1 MSRYAENK
9 DSLTTEL
16 RDRLGAAVP
25 DMLRTEAKGESM
37 KEYDVIV
44 IGAGPGGYTAALQ
57 TAKNGLKTAV
67 IEKDSL
73 GGVCLNV
80 GCIPSK
86 SLLKNAELARTLRKG
101 SRTFGI
107 SYDNLNLD
115 YSAAVERSRK
125 VSKRLNQG
133 VAFLLKN
140 AGVDVFFGTA
150 EFSGPHVVH
159 VVLNDGAEEE
169 LTAGSVIIACGTKP
183 VEIPGMLPDGEKI
196 LNYRQAILQTVLPK
210 RVVIIGGGAIGVEF
224 ATVWNGYGAAVTI
237 VEMQSHLLPNED
249 AEAGL
254 ELERSSKKQG
264 IKVKTGTAL
273 SSVEK
278 TEEGV
283 TVHLKQ
289 DDKESTVEA
298 DQVVI
303 VVGFRSNA
311 PDLGLEKAGV
321 AVTSRGWI
329 EADNMG
335 RTSVPHIYAIGD
347 VAGKVLLAHTAEA
360 MGRVAGD
367 LIAGKDPAPLRY
379 DLMPHA
385 TYSHPQVASFGY
397 TEETAKTAG
406 IAYKTGKAAF
416 IANGK
421 ALGLGEN
428 EGWVKLLFNAET
440 GVLIGAVLVGPEV
453 SELLPELSL
462 AAAQGLTARDIALN
476 VHAHPTLSEVIME
489 AAIEAVREN

>member
-1 MSRYAENK
+1 MS
-9 DSLTTEL
+9 D
-16 RDRLGAAVP
+16 
-25 DMLRTEAKGESM
+25 
-37 KEYDVIV
+37 YDVIV

-86 SLLKNAELARTLRKG
+86 SLLKNAELARTLRKD
-101 SRTFGI
+101 SKTFGI
-107 SYDNLNLD
+107 SCENLSLD
-115 YSAAVERSRK
+115 YAAAVARSRK

-140 AGVDVFFGTA
+140 AGVDVYFGTA
-150 EFSGPHVVH
+150 VFTGAHELHVSM
-159 VVLNDGAEEE
+159 NDGSEEDFR
-169 LTAGSVIIACGTKP
+169 AKNIIIACGTKP

-196 LNYRQAILQTVLPK
+196 LNYRQAILQEKLPG

-224 ATVWNGYGAAVTI
+224 ATVWNGYGSAVTI

-249 AEAGL
+249 AEAGA
-254 ELERSSKKQG
+254 ELERSFKKQG
-264 IKVKTGTAL
+264 IKIKTGTAL
-273 SSVEK
+273 CGVDKTDDGVIVHLRQGDAESSVE
-278 TEEGV
+278 T
-283 TVHLKQ
+283 
-289 DDKESTVEA
+289 

-311 PDLGLEKAGV
+311 PELGLESARV
-321 AVTSRGWI
+321 AVTARGWI
-329 EADNMG
+329 ETDELC
-335 RTSVPHIYAIGD
+335 RTSVPGVYAIGD
-347 VAGKVLLAHTAEA
+347 VAGKMLLAHAAEA
-360 MGRVAGD
+360 MGKMVGD
-367 LIAGKDPAPLRY
+367 LIAGKDPKPLRY

-397 TEETAKTAG
+397 TEESAKAAG
-406 IAYKTGKAAF
+406 VDYRVGKAGF

-428 EGWVKLLFNAET
+428 EGWVKLLCDAET
-440 GVLIGAVLVGPEV
+440 DAIIGAVMVGPEV

-462 AAAQGLTARDIALN
+462 AAAHGLTARDIALN

-489 AAIEAVREN
+489 AAEEIRNKK

>member
-1 MSRYAENK
+1 
-9 DSLTTEL
+9 
-16 RDRLGAAVP
+16 
-25 DMLRTEAKGESM
+25 M
-37 KEYDVIV
+37 KEYDVVV
-44 IGAGPGGYTAALQ
+44 IGAGPGGYTAALR

-86 SLLKNAELARTLRKG
+86 SLLKNAELARTLRKDCK
-101 SRTFGI
+101 TFGI
-107 SYDNLNLD
+107 SCENLELN
-115 YSAAVERSRK
+115 YGTAVERSRK

-133 VAFLLKN
+133 VAYLLKN
-140 AGVDVFFGTA
+140 AGVDVYFGKAVFT
-150 EFSGPHVVH
+150 GRNTLHT
-159 VVLNDGAEEE
+159 VLNDGGEEDFQ
-169 LTAGSVIIACGTKP
+169 ADNIIIACGTKP

-196 LNYRQAILQTVLPK
+196 LNYRQAILQTSLPG

-224 ATVWNGYGAAVTI
+224 ATVWSSYGAAVTI

-249 AEAGL
+249 AEAGA
-254 ELERSSKKQG
+254 ELERAFKKQG
-264 IKVKTGTAL
+264 VKVKTATAL
-273 SSVEK
+273 CGVDK
-278 TEEGV
+278 TDAGV

-289 DDKESTVEA
+289 NDEESTVEA

-311 PDLGLEKAGV
+311 PDLGLDKAGV
-321 AVTSRGWI
+321 ALTPRGWI
-329 EADNMG
+329 DADDMG
-335 RTSVPHIYAIGD
+335 RTSVEGIYAIGD

-360 MGRVAGD
+360 MGKMVGD
-367 LIAGKDPAPLRY
+367 LIAGLDPKPLRY

-397 TEETAKTAG
+397 TEETAKAAG
-406 IAYKTGKAAF
+406 VAYKTGKAGF

-421 ALGLGEN
+421 ALGLAEN
-428 EGWVKLLFNAET
+428 EGWVKLLCDAET
-440 GVLIGAVLVGPEV
+440 NALIGAGLVGPEV

-462 AAAQGLTARDIALN
+462 AAAHGLTAKDIALN
-476 VHAHPTLSEVIME
+476 VHAHPTLSEVLME
-489 AAIEAVREN
+489 AAEQCE

>member
-1 MSRYAENK
+1 MK
-9 DSLTTEL
+9 D
-16 RDRLGAAVP
+16 
-25 DMLRTEAKGESM
+25 
-37 KEYDVIV
+37 YDVIV

-67 IEKDSL
+67 IERDSL

-86 SLLKNAELARTLRKG
+86 SLLKNAELARTLRKD
-101 SRTFGI
+101 SKTFGI
-107 SYDNLNLD
+107 SCDNLNLD
-115 YSAAVERSRK
+115 YAAAVQRSRK

-140 AGVDVFFGTA
+140 AGVDVYFGTA
-150 EFSGPHVVH
+150 VFTDAHSLHVS
-159 VVLNDGAEEE
+159 LNDGSEEDFRAENI
-169 LTAGSVIIACGTKP
+169 IIACGTKP
-183 VEIPGMLPDGEKI
+183 VEIPGMEPDGEKI
-196 LNYRQAILQTVLPK
+196 LNYRQAILHQTLPD

-249 AEAGL
+249 AEAGV
-254 ELERSSKKQG
+254 ELERSFKKQG
-264 IKVKTGTAL
+264 IKIKTGTAL
-273 SSVEK
+273 CGVDK
-278 TEEGV
+278 TADGV
-283 TVHLKQ
+283 VVHLKQ
-289 DDKESTVEA
+289 DDAESAVEA

-311 PDLGLEKAGV
+311 PELSLDKAGV
-321 AVTSRGWI
+321 AMTARGWI
-329 EADNMG
+329 EADDMC
-335 RTSVPHIYAIGD
+335 RTSVPGVYAIGD
-347 VAGKVLLAHTAEA
+347 AAGKVLLAHAAEA
-360 MGRVAGD
+360 MGRMVGD
-367 LIAGKDPAPLRY
+367 LIAGKGPKPLRY

-397 TEETAKTAG
+397 TEESAKAAG
-406 IAYKTGKAAF
+406 VDYKVGKAGF

-428 EGWVKLLFNAET
+428 EGWVKLLCDAQT
-440 GVLIGAVLVGPEV
+440 DAIIGAVMVGPEV

-462 AAAQGLTARDIALN
+462 AAAHGLTAGDIARN

-489 AAIEAVREN
+489 AAGEI

>member
-1 MSRYAENK
+1 
-9 DSLTTEL
+9 
-16 RDRLGAAVP
+16 
-25 DMLRTEAKGESM
+25 M

-67 IEKDSL
+67 IERDSL

-86 SLLKNAELARTLRKG
+86 SLLKNAELARTLRKECK
-101 SRTFGI
+101 TYGI
-107 SYDNLNLD
+107 SCENLSLD
-115 YSAAVERSRK
+115 YAAAVARSRK

-140 AGVDVFFGTA
+140 AAVDVYFGTA
-150 EFSGPHVVH
+150 AFMDAHSLHVQM
-159 VVLNDGAEEE
+159 NDGSEENFRAENI
-169 LTAGSVIIACGTKP
+169 IIACGTKP

-196 LNYRQAILQTVLPK
+196 LNYRQAILQEKLPE

-249 AEAGL
+249 AEAGA
-254 ELERSSKKQG
+254 ELERSFKKQG
-264 IKVKTGTAL
+264 IKIRTGTAL
-273 SSVEK
+273 CGVEK
-278 TEEGV
+278 TESGV
-283 TVHLKQ
+283 VVHLKQ
-289 DDKESTVEA
+289 DDAESTVEA

-311 PDLGLEKAGV
+311 PELGLEKAGV
-321 AVTSRGWI
+321 AMTARGWI
-329 EADNMG
+329 EADDMC
-335 RTSVPHIYAIGD
+335 RTSVPGVYAIGD

-360 MGRVAGD
+360 MGKMVGD

-397 TEETAKTAG
+397 TEESAKAAG
-406 IAYKTGKAAF
+406 VAYRTGKAGF

-428 EGWVKLLFNAET
+428 EGWVKLLCDAET
-440 GVLIGAVLVGPEV
+440 DAVIGAVMVGPEV

-462 AAAQGLTARDIALN
+462 AAAHGLTAKDIALN

-489 AAIEAVREN
+489 AAEEIRNQK

>member
-1 MSRYAENK
+1 
-9 DSLTTEL
+9 
-16 RDRLGAAVP
+16 
-25 DMLRTEAKGESM
+25 M

-67 IEKDSL
+67 IERESL

-86 SLLKNAELARTLRKG
+86 SLLKNAELARTLRKE
-101 SRTFGI
+101 SKTYGI
-107 SYDNLNLD
+107 SCENLSLD
-115 YSAAVERSRK
+115 YAAAVARSRK

-140 AGVDVFFGTA
+140 AAVDVYFGTA
-150 EFSGPHVVH
+150 AFTEAHALHV
-159 VVLNDGAEEE
+159 LMNDGSEEDLRAENI
-169 LTAGSVIIACGTKP
+169 IIACGTKP

-196 LNYRQAILQTVLPK
+196 LNYRQAILQEKLPE

-249 AEAGL
+249 AEAGA
-254 ELERSSKKQG
+254 ELERSFNKQG
-264 IKVKTGTAL
+264 INIKTGTAL
-273 SSVEK
+273 CGVEK
-278 TEEGV
+278 TESGV
-283 TVHLKQ
+283 VVHLKQ
-289 DDKESTVEA
+289 DDAESTVEA

-311 PDLGLEKAGV
+311 PELGLEKAGV
-321 AVTSRGWI
+321 AMTARGWI
-329 EADNMG
+329 ETDAMC
-335 RTSVPHIYAIGD
+335 RTSVPGVYAIGD

-360 MGRVAGD
+360 MGRMVGD
-367 LIAGKDPAPLRY
+367 LIAGKDPQPLRY

-397 TEETAKTAG
+397 TEESAKAAG
-406 IAYKTGKAAF
+406 VAYRTGKAGF

-428 EGWVKLLFNAET
+428 EGWVKLLCDAET
-440 GVLIGAVLVGPEV
+440 DVIIGAVMVGPEV

-462 AAAQGLTARDIALN
+462 AAAHGLTARDIALN

-489 AAIEAVREN
+489 AASE

>member
-1 MSRYAENK
+1 
-9 DSLTTEL
+9 
-16 RDRLGAAVP
+16 
-25 DMLRTEAKGESM
+25 M

-57 TAKNGLKTAV
+57 TAANGLKTAI

-86 SLLKNAELARTLRKG
+86 SLLKNAELARTLRKDAK
-101 SRTFGI
+101 TFGI
-107 SYDNLNLD
+107 SCDNLELD
-115 YSAAVERSRK
+115 YSAAVARSRK

-140 AGVDVFFGTA
+140 AGVDVLFGRA
-150 EFSGPHVVH
+150 EFNGPHSVH
-159 VVLNDGAEEE
+159 VFMNDGTEED
-169 LTAGSVIIACGTKP
+169 LSAGSVIIACGTKP
-183 VEIPGMLPDGEKI
+183 VEIPGMMPDGEKI
-196 LNYRQAILQTVLPK
+196 LNYRQAILQPELPG

-224 ATVWNGYGAAVTI
+224 ASIWSAYGSSVTI

-249 AEAGL
+249 AEAGA
-254 ELERSSKKQG
+254 ELERSFKKQG
-264 IKVKTGTAL
+264 IKIKTGTAL
-273 SSVEK
+273 CGVDK
-278 TEEGV
+278 TENGV
-283 TVHLKQ
+283 IVHLRQ
-289 DDKESTVEA
+289 DETESTVEA

-303 VVGFRSNA
+303 VVGFRPA
-311 PDLGLEKAGV
+311 AADLCLEKAGV
-321 AVTSRGWI
+321 ECTERGWI
-329 EADNMG
+329 RADEAG

-347 VAGKVLLAHTAEA
+347 IAGKVLLAHTAEA
-360 MGRVAGD
+360 MGRMAGD
-367 LIAGKDPAPLRY
+367 LIAGKDAAPVRY

-397 TEETAKTAG
+397 TEESAKAAG
-406 IAYKTGKAAF
+406 ISYKTGKAGF

-428 EGWVKLLFNAET
+428 EGWVKLLCDAET
-440 GVLIGAVLVGPEV
+440 NTIIGAVMVGPEV

-462 AAAQGLTARDIALN
+462 AAAHGLTAGDVARN

-489 AAIEAVREN
+489 AAASLK

>member
-1 MSRYAENK
+1 
-9 DSLTTEL
+9 
-16 RDRLGAAVP
+16 
-25 DMLRTEAKGESM
+25 M

-44 IGAGPGGYTAALQ
+44 IGAGPGGYTAALR

-86 SLLKNAELARTLRKG
+86 SLLKNAELARTLRKD
-101 SRTFGI
+101 SKTFGI
-107 SYDNLNLD
+107 SCDNLKLD
-115 YSAAVERSRK
+115 YEAAVARSRK
-125 VSKRLNQG
+125 VAKRLNQG

-140 AGVDVFFGTA
+140 AGVDVYFGRA
-150 EFSGPHVVH
+150 EFSDDHLIHVVM
-159 VVLNDGAEEE
+159 NDGTEEE
-169 LTAGSVIIACGTKP
+169 FLAENIIIACGTKP

-196 LNYRQAILQTVLPK
+196 LNYRQAILQTALPG

-224 ATVWNGYGAAVTI
+224 ATVWNGYGAAVMI

-249 AEAGL
+249 AEAGA
-254 ELERSSKKQG
+254 ELERSFKKQG

-273 SSVEK
+273 CGVDK
-278 TEEGV
+278 TDDGV
-283 TVHLKQ
+283 VVHLKQ
-289 DDKESTVEA
+289 GEAESTVEA

-311 PDLGLEKAGV
+311 PELKLENT
-321 AVTSRGWI
+321 AVTMTARGWV
-329 EADNMG
+329 ETDEMC
-335 RTSVPHIYAIGD
+335 RTSVPGIYAIGD

-360 MGRVAGD
+360 MGKMVGD
-367 LIAGKDPAPLRY
+367 LIAGKDPKGLRY

-397 TEETAKTAG
+397 TEESAKAAG
-406 IAYKTGKAAF
+406 IAYKIGKAGF

-428 EGWVKLLFNAET
+428 EGWVKLICDAET
-440 GVLIGAVLVGPEV
+440 DVIIGAVMVGPEV

-462 AAAQGLTARDIALN
+462 AAAQNLTAEDIALN

-489 AAIEAVREN
+489 AAEEIQ

>member
-1 MSRYAENK
+1 
-9 DSLTTEL
+9 
-16 RDRLGAAVP
+16 
-25 DMLRTEAKGESM
+25 M

-86 SLLKNAELARTLRKG
+86 SLLKNAELARTLRKD
-101 SRTFGI
+101 SKTFGI
-107 SYDNLNLD
+107 SCENLNLD
-115 YSAAVERSRK
+115 YTAAVERSRK

-140 AGVDVFFGTA
+140 AGVDVYFGTA
-150 EFSGPHVVH
+150 AFVDPHTIH
-159 VVLNDGAEEE
+159 VDMNDGTEEDFS
-169 LTAGSVIIACGTKP
+169 AASIIIACGTKP

-196 LNYRQAILQTVLPK
+196 LNYRQAILQTKLPR

-237 VEMQSHLLPNED
+237 VEMQGHLLPNED
-249 AEAGL
+249 AEAGA
-254 ELERSSKKQG
+254 ELERSFKKQG
-264 IKVKTGTAL
+264 IKIKTGTAL
-273 SSVEK
+273 CGVDK
-278 TEEGV
+278 TDEGV
-283 TVHLKQ
+283 IVHLKQ
-289 DDKESTVEA
+289 DDKESTIEA

-311 PDLGLEKAGV
+311 PELGLEKAGV
-321 AVTSRGWI
+321 TVASRGWI
-329 EADNMG
+329 ETDEMC
-335 RTSVPHIYAIGD
+335 RTSVRHIYAIGD

-360 MGRVAGD
+360 MGRMVGD

-397 TEETAKTAG
+397 TEESAKAAG
-406 IAYKTGKAAF
+406 VAYKTGKAAF

-421 ALGLGEN
+421 ALELGEN
-428 EGWVKLLFNAET
+428 EGWVKLITDAQT
-440 GVLIGAVLVGPEV
+440 GAIIGAVLVGPEV
-453 SELLPELSL
+453 SEMLPELSL
-462 AAAQGLTARDIALN
+462 AAAHGLTARDIALN

-489 AAIEAVREN
+489 AAMEFQNEDGRMKK

>member
-1 MSRYAENK
+1 
-9 DSLTTEL
+9 
-16 RDRLGAAVP
+16 
-25 DMLRTEAKGESM
+25 M

-57 TAKNGLKTAV
+57 TAGKGLKTAV

-86 SLLKNAELARTLRKG
+86 SLLKNAELARTLRK
-101 SRTFGI
+101 SAKTFGI
-107 SYDNLNLD
+107 SFENLTLD
-115 YSAAVERSRK
+115 YTSAVERSRK

-133 VAFLLKN
+133 VSFLLKN
-140 AGVDVFFGTA
+140 AGVDVFYGRA
-150 EFSGPHVVH
+150 EFSDPHTLR
-159 VVLNDGAEEE
+159 VLMNEESE
-169 LTAGSVIIACGTKP
+169 EILTAKSIIIACGTKP
-183 VEIPGMLPDGEKI
+183 VVIPGMEPDGERI
-196 LNYRQAILQTVLPK
+196 LNYRQAILQTKLPE
-210 RVVIIGGGAIGVEF
+210 RIVIIGGGAIGVEF
-224 ATVWNGYGAAVTI
+224 ATIWNGYGSAVTI

-249 AEAGL
+249 AEAGT
-254 ELERSSKKQG
+254 ELERAFRKQG

-273 SSVEK
+273 CGVDK
-278 TEEGV
+278 TENGV

-289 DDKESTVEA
+289 GADESMVEA
-298 DQVVI
+298 DQVII

-311 PDLGLEKAGV
+311 PDLSLDKAGV
-321 AVTSRGWI
+321 AVSSRGWI
-329 EADNMG
+329 ETDSMG

-347 VAGKVLLAHTAEA
+347 VTGKVLLAHTAEA
-360 MGRVAGD
+360 MGRMTGD
-367 LIAGKDPAPLRY
+367 LIAGEDPAPLRY

-385 TYSHPQVASFGY
+385 TYSFPQVASFGY
-397 TEETAKTAG
+397 TEETAKAAG
-406 IAYKTGKAAF
+406 LSYKTGKAAF

-428 EGWVKLLFNAET
+428 EGWVKLICDAET
-440 GVLIGAVLVGPEV
+440 DVLIGAVMVGPEV

-462 AAAQGLTARDIALN
+462 AAANGLSAADIARN

-489 AAIEAVREN
+489 AAFEICHQH

>member
-1 MSRYAENK
+1 
-9 DSLTTEL
+9 
-16 RDRLGAAVP
+16 
-25 DMLRTEAKGESM
+25 M

-67 IEKDSL
+67 IERDSL

-86 SLLKNAELARTLRKG
+86 SLLKNAELARTLRKE
-101 SRTFGI
+101 SKTYGI
-107 SYDNLNLD
+107 SCENLNLD
-115 YSAAVERSRK
+115 YAAAVARSRK

-140 AGVDVFFGTA
+140 AGVDVYFGTA
-150 EFSGPHVVH
+150 AFTDAHILHV
-159 VVLNDGAEEE
+159 LMNDGSEEDFRAENI
-169 LTAGSVIIACGTKP
+169 IIACGTKP

-196 LNYRQAILQTVLPK
+196 LNYRQAILQEKLPE

-249 AEAGL
+249 AEAGA
-254 ELERSSKKQG
+254 ELERSFKKQG
-264 IKVKTGTAL
+264 IKIKTGTAL
-273 SSVEK
+273 CGVDK
-278 TEEGV
+278 TEDGV
-283 TVHLKQ
+283 VVHLKQ
-289 DDKESTVEA
+289 DGTESTVEA

-311 PDLGLEKAGV
+311 PELGLDKAGV
-321 AVTSRGWI
+321 SVTTRGWI
-329 EADNMG
+329 EADDMC
-335 RTSVPHIYAIGD
+335 RTSVPGVYAIGD

-360 MGRVAGD
+360 MGKMVGD

-385 TYSHPQVASFGY
+385 TYSHPQVASFGF
-397 TEETAKTAG
+397 TEESAKAAG
-406 IAYKTGKAAF
+406 VAYKPGKAGF

-428 EGWVKLLFNAET
+428 EGWVKLLCDAET
-440 GVLIGAVLVGPEV
+440 DVIIGAVMVGPEV

-462 AAAQGLTARDIALN
+462 AAAHGLTARDIALN

-489 AAIEAVREN
+489 AASE

>member
-1 MSRYAENK
+1 
-9 DSLTTEL
+9 
-16 RDRLGAAVP
+16 
-25 DMLRTEAKGESM
+25 M

-44 IGAGPGGYTAALQ
+44 IGAGPGGYTAALR

-86 SLLKNAELARTLRKG
+86 SLLKNAELARTLRKD
-101 SRTFGI
+101 SKTFGI
-107 SYDNLNLD
+107 SCDNLKLD
-115 YSAAVERSRK
+115 YEAAVARSRK
-125 VSKRLNQG
+125 VAKRLNQG

-140 AGVDVFFGTA
+140 AGVDVYFGRA
-150 EFSGPHVVH
+150 VFSDDHLIHVVM
-159 VVLNDGAEEE
+159 NDGTEEE
-169 LTAGSVIIACGTKP
+169 FLAENIIIACGTKP

-196 LNYRQAILQTVLPK
+196 LNYRQAILQTALPG

-249 AEAGL
+249 AEAGA
-254 ELERSSKKQG
+254 ELERSFKKQG

-273 SSVEK
+273 CGVDK
-278 TEEGV
+278 TDDGV
-283 TVHLKQ
+283 VVHLKQ
-289 DDKESTVEA
+289 GEAESTVEA

-311 PDLGLEKAGV
+311 PELKLENT
-321 AVTSRGWI
+321 AVTLTARGWV
-329 EADNMG
+329 ETDEMC
-335 RTSVPHIYAIGD
+335 RTSVSGIYAIGD

-360 MGRVAGD
+360 MGKMVGD
-367 LIAGKDPAPLRY
+367 LIAGKDPKGLRY

-397 TEETAKTAG
+397 TEESAKAAG
-406 IAYKTGKAAF
+406 IAYKIGKAGF

-428 EGWVKLLFNAET
+428 EGWVKLICDAET
-440 GVLIGAVLVGPEV
+440 DVIIGAVMVGPDV

-462 AAAQGLTARDIALN
+462 AASQNLTAEDIALN

-489 AAIEAVREN
+489 AAEEIQ

>member
-1 MSRYAENK
+1 
-9 DSLTTEL
+9 
-16 RDRLGAAVP
+16 
-25 DMLRTEAKGESM
+25 M

-44 IGAGPGGYTAALQ
+44 LGAGPGGYTAALR

-67 IEKDSL
+67 IEKESL

-86 SLLKNAELARTLRKG
+86 SLLKNAEIARTLRKD
-101 SRTFGI
+101 SKTFGI
-107 SYDNLNLD
+107 SCSDLKLD

-140 AGVDVFFGTA
+140 AGVDVYFGRG
-150 EFSGPHVVH
+150 EFLDAHTIH
-159 VVLNDGAEEE
+159 TVLNDGGEEDLKAENI
-169 LTAGSVIIACGTKP
+169 IIACGTKP

-196 LNYRQAILQTVLPK
+196 LNYRQAILQTTLPQ

-224 ATVWNGYGAAVTI
+224 ATVWNSYGAAVTI
-237 VEMQSHLLPNED
+237 VEMQPHLLPNED
-249 AEAGL
+249 AEAGA
-254 ELERSSKKQG
+254 ELERAFKKQG
-264 IKVKTGTAL
+264 IKIKTNTAL
-273 SSVEK
+273 CGVDK
-278 TEEGV
+278 TEDGV

-289 DDKESTVEA
+289 DDSESTVEA

-311 PDLGLEKAGV
+311 PDLTLEKAGV
-321 AVTSRGWI
+321 PLTGRGWI
-329 EADNMG
+329 EADDMG
-335 RTSVPHIYAIGD
+335 HTAVSNIYAIGD
-347 VAGKVLLAHTAEA
+347 IAGKVLLAHTAEA
-360 MGRVAGD
+360 MGKAVGD
-367 LIAGKDPAPLRY
+367 LIAGKNPAPLRY

-397 TEETAKTAG
+397 TEESAKAAG
-406 IAYKTGKAAF
+406 IDYKVGKAGF

-428 EGWVKLLFNAET
+428 EGWVKLLCDAQT
-440 GVLIGAVLVGPEV
+440 HAVIGAALVGPEV

-462 AAAQGLTARDIALN
+462 AAAHGLKAEDIALN
-476 VHAHPTLSEVIME
+476 VHAHPTLSEVLME
-489 AAIEAVREN
+489 AAEQAAG

>member
-1 MSRYAENK
+1 
-9 DSLTTEL
+9 
-16 RDRLGAAVP
+16 
-25 DMLRTEAKGESM
+25 M

-44 IGAGPGGYTAALQ
+44 IGAGPGGYTAALR

-67 IEKDSL
+67 IEKENL

-86 SLLKNAELARTLRKG
+86 SLLKNAEIARTLRKDCK
-101 SRTFGI
+101 TFGI
-107 SYDNLNLD
+107 TCDNPALD
-115 YSAAVERSRK
+115 YTAAVERSRK

-140 AGVDVFFGTA
+140 AGVDVYFGKA
-150 EFSGPHVVH
+150 ELTDAHTIH
-159 VVLNDGAEEE
+159 TVLNDGGEEE
-169 LTAGSVIIACGTKP
+169 LHAENIIIACGTKP

-196 LNYRQAILQTVLPK
+196 LNYRQAILQPTLPK

-224 ATVWNGYGAAVTI
+224 ATVWNSYGAQVTI
-237 VEMQSHLLPNED
+237 VEMQGHLLPNED
-249 AEAGL
+249 AEAGA
-254 ELERSSKKQG
+254 ELERSFKKQG
-264 IKVKTGTAL
+264 IKIKTGTAL
-273 SSVEK
+273 CGVDK
-278 TEEGV
+278 TEDGV

-289 DDKESTVEA
+289 NETESTVDA

-311 PDLGLEKAGV
+311 PDLRSDKAGV
-321 AVTSRGWI
+321 TLTPRGWI
-329 EADNMG
+329 EADDMG

-360 MGRVAGD
+360 MGKMVGD

-397 TEETAKTAG
+397 TEESAKAAG
-406 IAYKTGKAAF
+406 VAYKTGKAGF

-428 EGWVKLLFNAET
+428 EGWVKLLCAAET
-440 GVLIGAVLVGPEV
+440 GAIIGAVMVGPEV

-462 AAAQGLTARDIALN
+462 AAAHGLTAEDIALN
-476 VHAHPTLSEVIME
+476 VHAHPTLSEVLME
-489 AAIEAVREN
+489 AAENV

>member
-1 MSRYAENK
+1 
-9 DSLTTEL
+9 
-16 RDRLGAAVP
+16 
-25 DMLRTEAKGESM
+25 M

-44 IGAGPGGYTAALQ
+44 IGAGPGGYTAALR

-86 SLLKNAELARTLRKG
+86 SLLKNAEIARILRKDCK
-101 SRTFGI
+101 TFGI
-107 SYDNLNLD
+107 SCENPALD
-115 YSAAVERSRK
+115 YASAVERSRK

-140 AGVDVFFGTA
+140 AGVDVYFGKA
-150 EFSGPHVVH
+150 EFTDAHTLRTA
-159 VVLNDGAEEE
+159 LNDGGEEE
-169 LTAGSVIIACGTKP
+169 LRAENIIIACGTKP

-196 LNYRQAILQTVLPK
+196 LNYRQAILQTTLPK

-224 ATVWNGYGAAVTI
+224 ATVWNSYGAQVTI
-237 VEMQSHLLPNED
+237 VEMQGHLLPNED
-249 AEAGL
+249 AEAGA
-254 ELERSSKKQG
+254 ELERSFKKQG
-264 IKVKTGTAL
+264 IKIKTGTAL
-273 SSVEK
+273 CGVDK
-278 TEEGV
+278 TGEGV

-289 DDKESTVEA
+289 NDTESTVEA

-311 PDLGLEKAGV
+311 PDLGLDKAG
-321 AVTSRGWI
+321 AAMTARGWI
-329 EADNMG
+329 EADDMG

-360 MGRVAGD
+360 MGKMVGD

-397 TEETAKTAG
+397 TEESAKAAG
-406 IAYKTGKAAF
+406 IAYTVGKAGF

-421 ALGLGEN
+421 ALGLAEN
-428 EGWVKLLFNAET
+428 EGWVKLLCAAGT
-440 GVLIGAVLVGPEV
+440 GALIGAVMVGPEV

-462 AAAQGLTARDIALN
+462 AAAHGLTAKDIALN
-476 VHAHPTLSEVIME
+476 VHAHPTLSEVLME
-489 AAIEAVREN
+489 AAEQVG